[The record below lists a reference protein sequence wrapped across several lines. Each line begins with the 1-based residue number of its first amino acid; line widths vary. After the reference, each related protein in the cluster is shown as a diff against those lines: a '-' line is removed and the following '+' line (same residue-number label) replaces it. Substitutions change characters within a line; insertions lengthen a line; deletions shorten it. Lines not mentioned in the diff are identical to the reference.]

1 MSLKKVLIT
10 GASRGIGQSIIEQ
23 FYSKEFLPIGTAT
36 SEEGINKILE
46 SFSNSNIKGKAYQ
59 LDLNKNESIVN
70 FFEKLKSDDINPD
83 ILVNNAG
90 ITKDNL
96 MLRMSEQDWND
107 VINIHLTGQFKLM
120 KNFVRGMLKN
130 RWGRIINISSAAAAI
145 GNKGQANYV
154 AAKAGIEAMSKSL
167 AREVGSKN
175 ICVNCIAP
183 GFIET
188 DMIESLGKDYLNK
201 ISSEIPLQRLG
212 NAEEVASLVKFISS
226 DEASYITGQTI
237 HINGCL
243 LYTSPS
249 PRDY

>member
-1 MSLKKVLIT
+1 
-10 GASRGIGQSIIEQ
+10 
-23 FYSKEFLPIGTAT
+23 
-36 SEEGINKILE
+36 
-46 SFSNSNIKGKAYQ
+46 
-59 LDLNKNESIVN
+59 
-70 FFEKLKSDDINPD
+70 
-83 ILVNNAG
+83 
-90 ITKDNL
+90 
-96 MLRMSEQDWND
+96 
-107 VINIHLTGQFKLM
+107 M

-188 DMIESLGKDYLNK
+188 DMIESLGKDYLNE

-237 HINGCL
+237 HINGG
-243 LYTSPS
+243 LYM
-249 PRDY
+249 

>member
-1 MSLKKVLIT
+1 VSPKKVLIT
-10 GASRGIGQSIIEQ
+10 GASRGIGESIINQ
-23 FYSKEFLPIGTAT
+23 FYSNEFIPIGTAT

-46 SFSNSNIKGKAYQ
+46 SFSNANIEGKAYQ
-59 LDLNKNESIVN
+59 LDLNNDESIEN
-70 FFEKLKSDDINPD
+70 FFDEIKVDDMSPD

-120 KNFVRGMLKN
+120 KKFVRGMLKN

-188 DMIESLGKDYLNK
+188 DMIDNLGKDYLDG

-212 NAEEVASLVKFISS
+212 HVEEVASLVKFISS

-237 HINGCL
+237 HINGG
-243 LYTSPS
+243 LYM
-249 PRDY
+249 

>member
-70 FFEKLKSDDINPD
+70 FFEKLKSEDINPD

-120 KNFVRGMLKN
+120 KTFVRGMLKN

-237 HINGCL
+237 HINGG
-243 LYTSPS
+243 LYM
-249 PRDY
+249 

>member
-1 MSLKKVLIT
+1 MSPKKVLIT
-10 GASRGIGQSIIEQ
+10 GASRGIGESIINQ
-23 FYSKEFLPIGTAT
+23 FYSNKFIPIGTAT

-46 SFSNSNIKGKAYQ
+46 SFSNANIDGKAYQ
-59 LDLNKNESIVN
+59 LDLNNDESIEN
-70 FFEKLKSDDINPD
+70 FFDEIKVDDMSPD

-120 KNFVRGMLKN
+120 KKFVRGMLKN

-188 DMIESLGKDYLNK
+188 DMIDNLGKDYLDG

-212 NAEEVASLVKFISS
+212 HVEEVASLVKFISS

-237 HINGCL
+237 HINGG
-243 LYTSPS
+243 LYM
-249 PRDY
+249 

>member
-1 MSLKKVLIT
+1 
-10 GASRGIGQSIIEQ
+10 
-23 FYSKEFLPIGTAT
+23 
-36 SEEGINKILE
+36 
-46 SFSNSNIKGKAYQ
+46 
-59 LDLNKNESIVN
+59 
-70 FFEKLKSDDINPD
+70 
-83 ILVNNAG
+83 
-90 ITKDNL
+90 
-96 MLRMSEQDWND
+96 
-107 VINIHLTGQFKLM
+107 
-120 KNFVRGMLKN
+120 MLKN

-188 DMIESLGKDYLNK
+188 DMIESLGKDYLNE

-237 HINGCL
+237 HINGG
-243 LYTSPS
+243 LYM
-249 PRDY
+249 

>member
-10 GASRGIGQSIIEQ
+10 GASRGIGQSIIKQ

-46 SFSNSNIKGKAYQ
+46 SFSNSNVKGKAYQ

-70 FFEKLKSDDINPD
+70 FFEELKSDDINPD

-188 DMIESLGKDYLNK
+188 DMIESLGKDYLNE

-237 HINGCL
+237 HINGG
-243 LYTSPS
+243 LYM
-249 PRDY
+249 